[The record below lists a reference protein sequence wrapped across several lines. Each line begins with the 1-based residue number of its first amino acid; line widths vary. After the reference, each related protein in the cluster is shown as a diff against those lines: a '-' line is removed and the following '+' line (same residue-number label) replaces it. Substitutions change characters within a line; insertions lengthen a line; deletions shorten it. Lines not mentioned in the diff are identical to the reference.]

1 VSTIEKARTAT
12 DSAPL
17 EVVTNALTRLLRVP
31 SAGAKGGFVTVALI
45 TLDNGRDHTRPSTLG
60 PLGLASL
67 DAAISTAVE
76 AAPDAIAINDTLG
89 WIQYKKGNYVIA
101 VGLLTEVVNKLP
113 QSAEYRYH
121 LGMALN
127 AAGQKDRAKEEL
139 KKALQLTPPLN
150 HDDTGQAQT
159 TLAKL

>member
-1 VSTIEKARTAT
+1 MSTIEKARTAT

-76 AAPDAIAINDTLG
+76 AAPDAIAVTGKPFIF
-89 WIQYKKGNYVIA
+89 
-101 VGLLTEVVNKLP
+101 
-113 QSAEYRYH
+113 
-121 LGMALN
+121 
-127 AAGQKDRAKEEL
+127 AAGADLSQAGAVADRAVAAEIG
-139 KKALQLTPPLN
+139 ALGHRVFRRLG
-150 HDDTGQAQT
+150 TGGIPTFAFVNG
-159 TLAKL
+159 AAF